1 MNFLVTQKSDK
12 PKQENVEDP
21 KNLCGANSSSYHDN
35 DDIFTEGLDSFSP
48 RNMLYINVW
57 VTCKLNW
64 MEAIEKLLGNWK
76 ILLNLLNF

>member
-21 KNLCGANSSSYHDN
+21 KNLCGANSSSCNDN

-48 RNMLYINVW
+48 RNMLYINV
-57 VTCKLNW
+57 
-64 MEAIEKLLGNWK
+64 
-76 ILLNLLNF
+76 